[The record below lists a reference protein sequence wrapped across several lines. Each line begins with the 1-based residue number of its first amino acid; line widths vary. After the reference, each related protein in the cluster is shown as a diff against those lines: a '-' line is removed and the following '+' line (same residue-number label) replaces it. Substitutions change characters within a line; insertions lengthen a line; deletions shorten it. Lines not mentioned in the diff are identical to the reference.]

1 MILLLFTSNTIALI
15 NISKIH
21 YEIIL
26 TFAQTR
32 LKNRVSES
40 SDPDEANDIYDDTN
54 LDFKEYKNAD
64 LKRVSIN
71 LANQLG
77 ASHHGRSFISQVPNL
92 LQVPTGSRYQ
102 NNRRRHSWIPGAR

>member
-1 MILLLFTSNTIALI
+1 M
-15 NISKIH
+15 
-21 YEIIL
+21 
-26 TFAQTR
+26 
-32 LKNRVSES
+32 KNRVSES

-71 LANQLG
+71 LASQLG

>member
-1 MILLLFTSNTIALI
+1 M
-15 NISKIH
+15 
-21 YEIIL
+21 
-26 TFAQTR
+26 
-32 LKNRVSES
+32 SES

-77 ASHHGRSFISQVPNL
+77 SSHHGRSFISQVPNL

-102 NNRRRHSWIPGAR
+102 NNRRRHSWIPGSR